1 MPITETDHPIPLGPQ
16 RARFWRDGVEVT
28 RSQRSPDSS
37 RSFKAHLLLV
47 LMTLIW
53 GSTFVLN
60 KKALLQASPLF
71 FNAVR
76 MSLAAILLAVF
87 YRRHLARLSRPAL
100 WAGIN
105 VGIFLFLGYAFQITG
120 LHLTT
125 PSKSAFLTGVSTVL
139 VPLLL
144 IIIWKAH
151 INHWRAVGIVTA
163 FLGLFLMTVPPGR
176 QGIVDFTNVSTGD
189 LLSIACAFGFAFQII
204 FIGRASQRFPFE
216 QIAVLQM
223 ATAAVLTAIATPLLE
238 QPHLELSRLVI
249 TAILVTGILGTAV
262 AFTVQAWAQQFTPAT
277 HAALIF
283 TLEPVFA
290 WLTSFIVLKERLGIR
305 AGAGALLILAGV
317 LVSEL
322 LGNVA
327 RPEQALA
334 EG

>member
-1 MPITETDHPIPLGPQ
+1 
-16 RARFWRDGVEVT
+16 
-28 RSQRSPDSS
+28 
-37 RSFKAHLLLV
+37 
-47 LMTLIW
+47 MTLIW
-53 GSTFVLN
+53 GSTFVLI
-60 KKALLQASPLF
+60 KKALLSASPLF

-87 YRRHLARLSRPAL
+87 YRRQLARLTRPAL
-100 WAGIN
+100 WAGIT
-105 VGIFLFLGYAFQITG
+105 VGVFLFLGYAFQTTG

-125 PSKSAFLTGVSTVL
+125 PSKSAFLTGISTVL

-144 IIIWKAH
+144 IVIWKAH
-151 INHWRAVGIVTA
+151 INRWRAVGIVTA
-163 FLGLFLMTVPPGR
+163 FLGLFFMTVPPGR
-176 QGIVDFTNVSTGD
+176 QGIADFANTNAGD
-189 LLSIACAFGFAFQII
+189 LLSIACAIAFAFQII
-204 FIGRASQRFPFE
+204 LIGRASQRFPFA

-223 ATAAVLTAIATPLLE
+223 ATAALLTAMATPLLE
-238 QPHLELSRLVI
+238 HPHLELAPTVV
-249 TAILVTGILGTAV
+249 TAVLVTGILGTAV

-290 WLTSFIVLKERLGIR
+290 WLTSFMVLKERLGIR

>member
-1 MPITETDHPIPLGPQ
+1 M
-16 RARFWRDGVEVT
+16 
-28 RSQRSPDSS
+28 S
-37 RSFKAHLLLV
+37 RSFKAHILLV

-60 KKALLQASPLF
+60 KKALLEASPLF

-76 MSLAAILLAVF
+76 MALATLLLGLY
-87 YRRHLARLSRPAL
+87 YRRHLTRIARPAF
-100 WAGIN
+100 WAGITA
-105 VGIFLFLGYAFQITG
+105 GIFLFLGYAFQITG
-120 LHLTT
+120 LQLTT
-125 PSKSAFLTGVSTVL
+125 PSKSAFLTGISTVL
-139 VPLLL
+139 VPLFL

-151 INHWRAVGIVTA
+151 INPWRGVGILTA
-163 FLGLFLMTVPPGR
+163 FVGLFFMTVPPGQ
-176 QGIVDFTNVSTGD
+176 QGIADFANVNMGD
-189 LLSIACAFGFAFQII
+189 LLSIACAVGFAFQII
-204 FIGRASQRFPFE
+204 FIGRASQHFPFE
-216 QIAVLQM
+216 QMAVLQM
-223 ATAAVLTAIATPLLE
+223 ATAALLTAFATPVLDR
-238 QPHLELSRLVI
+238 PHMELSTTVI

-290 WLTSFIVLKERLGIR
+290 WLTSFVVLHERLGMR